1 MLPAATDISYVYCR
15 LYLWYEYERLV
26 GLKNVLS
33 LDAFFEELHN
43 MAPAYNHFWIW
54 TSYGLQLF

>member
-15 LYLWYEYERLV
+15 LYLWYENERLV

-33 LDAFFEELHN
+33 LNTFFEELHI
-43 MAPAYNHFWIW
+43 MAPAYDHF
-54 TSYGLQLF
+54 